1 MATPDCDLPANA
13 TVAEVGEQAIID
25 WIRRVAPPA
34 PPEIVTGIGDDAAV
48 LDRVQNHL
56 AVVTTDSLVEEV
68 HFRRPWSTPSD
79 VGAKALLVNLSDL
92 AAMGAT
98 PHAAL
103 LSLGLPATLSVAAL
117 VALVAAF
124 IDVARANRM
133 GLVGGNISLS
143 PGPLFVD
150 VTAIGAAK
158 RRKLLYRHGARVGD
172 SLYVTGSLGGA
183 AAGLLWLQR
192 TSALE
197 RTDSWLAG
205 VESPFAPAEGRAGLQ
220 AEPLTH
226 LEPAV
231 APALQRY
238 FRPDVRSRIGQSVGR
253 ARAARAC
260 VDLSDGLADAL
271 RQMASA
277 SGIGVEI
284 DAEAIPV
291 DASAREVASRL
302 GADPL
307 TLALSGG
314 EDYELLF
321 AVSQRSTR
329 RFLATVAGAGRV
341 PVTRIGRVLP
351 PVVLDLVRNGRTE
364 QLPGGFR
371 HFADA
376 SSELLPTAH
385 RGRGWGRP
393 GLLPAL

>member
-1 MATPDCDLPANA
+1 MAPSDSDLPAGA

-34 PPEIVTGIGDDAAV
+34 PPEIITGIGDDAAV
-48 LDRVQNHL
+48 LEPVRNHV
-56 AVVTTDSLVEEV
+56 AVVTTDSLVEDV

-92 AAMGAT
+92 AAMGAA

-103 LSLGLPATLSVAAL
+103 LALGLPATLSVAAL
-117 VALVAAF
+117 IALVTAF

-143 PGPLFVD
+143 PGPLFID
-150 VTAIGAAK
+150 VTAVGAAK
-158 RRKLLYRHGARVGD
+158 RRKLLHRHGARVGD

-192 TSALE
+192 TGALE
-197 RTDSWLAG
+197 RTDSWQPG
-205 VESPFAPAEGRAGLQ
+205 VRSLFAPAGGRPGSQ
-220 AEPLTH
+220 AEPLTS

-231 APALQRY
+231 APAVRRY
-238 FRPDVRSRIGQSVGR
+238 LRPDVRSRIGQAVGR
-253 ARAARAC
+253 ARAASAC

-271 RQMASA
+271 RQIAAA
-277 SGIGVEI
+277 SGTGVQI
-284 DAEAIPV
+284 DADAIPV
-291 DASAREVASRL
+291 DVSGREVAARL

-341 PVTRIGRVLP
+341 RVTRIGRVVP
-351 PVVLDLVRNGRTE
+351 SPALDLRRDEQTE
-364 QLPGGFR
+364 RLPGSFR
-371 HFADA
+371 HFTDA
-376 SSELLPTAH
+376 SSELLQTAH
-385 RGRGWGRP
+385 RGSGRSHP
-393 GLLPAL
+393 GLLPSL

>member
-1 MATPDCDLPANA
+1 MAPSDSAGPTGA

-34 PPEIVTGIGDDAAV
+34 PPEIIAGIGDDAAV
-48 LDRVQNHL
+48 LDSVRNHV

-68 HFRRPWSTPSD
+68 HFQRRWSTPSD

-92 AAMGAT
+92 AAMGAH

-103 LSLGLPATLSVAAL
+103 LSLGLPAPLSFAAL
-117 VALVAAF
+117 VALVTAF
-124 IDVARANRM
+124 VKVARASRM
-133 GLVGGNISLS
+133 GVVGGNVSLS

-172 SLYVTGSLGGA
+172 SLFVTGSLGGA

-192 TSALE
+192 AGTVE
-197 RTDSWLAG
+197 RTDSWQPG
-205 VESPFAPAEGRAGLQ
+205 VESSFPSAQGQGSIE
-220 AEPLTH
+220 AEPFMA

-231 APALQRY
+231 APALRRY
-238 FRPDVRSRIGQSVGR
+238 LRPDVRSRIGQSVGR
-253 ARAARAC
+253 ARAASAC

-271 RQMASA
+271 RQMAAA
-277 SGIGVEI
+277 SGVGVQV
-284 DAEAIPV
+284 DADAIPV
-291 DASAREVASRL
+291 DASAREVAARL
-302 GADPL
+302 SAAPL

-321 AVSQRSTR
+321 AVPQRSTR

-341 PVTRIGRVLP
+341 AVTRIGRVVP
-351 PVVLDLVRNGRTE
+351 SPALDLMRNGRAE
-364 QLPGGFR
+364 PLPGAYR
-371 HFADA
+371 HFTDA
-376 SSELLPTAH
+376 SRELLQTAD
-385 RGRGWGRP
+385 RGGGRGDP